1 MKGLVLAQT
10 DLLVFPLISVVL
22 FVLIFSAAV
31 LWVFRSGSKE
41 RYERDSALVFDDG
54 ELSDA
59 TADTPADTPNTPNAL
74 QPEVTHV

>member
-10 DLLVFPLISVVL
+10 DLLLFPLISVVL

-54 ELSDA
+54 SEQISPH
-59 TADTPADTPNTPNAL
+59 TDTPHTHTTSQHPR
-74 QPEVTHV
+74 EVSHV

>member
-10 DLLVFPLISVVL
+10 DLLLFPLISVVL

-41 RYERDSALVFDDG
+41 RYERDSDLVFDDG
-54 ELSDA
+54 SEQS
-59 TADTPADTPNTPNAL
+59 THQQTPSQ
-74 QPEVTHV
+74 QPREVSHV